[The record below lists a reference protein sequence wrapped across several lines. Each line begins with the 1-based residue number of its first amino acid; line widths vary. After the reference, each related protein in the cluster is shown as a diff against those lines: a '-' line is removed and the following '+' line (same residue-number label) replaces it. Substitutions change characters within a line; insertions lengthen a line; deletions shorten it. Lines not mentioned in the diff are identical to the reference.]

1 LPAQASDTALAR
13 PLPSV
18 GIVGLGIMG
27 SAMAATLALRGY
39 KVYGYDPD
47 KAATRRAAA
56 QGVVVCG
63 DLRSLAAHCSRLIT
77 SLPSADALLSVAQTL
92 GESSAAALSGDTQG
106 GISIAPGL
114 IVAETSTLALEDK
127 HAARRVLAQ
136 AGIVLLDCP
145 LSGTG
150 AQARNGDLAVYASG
164 PARAVRTMLPVLAG
178 FSRVQFQ
185 LGAFGNGTKMKL
197 VANLLVAVH
206 NVAAAEAL
214 VLGQQ
219 LGLDPVEVVRV
230 VGDGAGSSRMLQIR
244 GPMMAEARWQEATM
258 KVDVWQKD
266 MQIIGEVLRRA
277 GAVAPLFAATV
288 PIYTAAQALGHG
300 QHDTASV
307 MAVLQ
312 TLSGSEARRDQQ
324 A

>member
-1 LPAQASDTALAR
+1 
-13 PLPSV
+13 
-18 GIVGLGIMG
+18 MG
-27 SAMAATLALRGY
+27 SAMAATLVSRGFT
-39 KVYGYDPD
+39 VYGYDPD
-47 KAATRRAAA
+47 KAATRKAAA
-56 QGVVVCG
+56 RGVMVCG
-63 DLRSLAAHCSRLIT
+63 DLRMLAAHCPRLIT
-77 SLPSADALLSVAQTL
+77 SLPSADALLTVAQTL
-92 GESSAAALSGDTQG
+92 GEPTDGTSGGARG
-106 GISIAPGL
+106 GTAIAPGL

-127 HAARRVLAQ
+127 NAARRIFAQ
-136 AGIVLLDCP
+136 VGVVMLDCP

-150 AQARNGDLAVYASG
+150 AQARTGDLAVYASG
-164 PARAVRTMLPVLAG
+164 PARAVRTMLPILAG

-214 VLGQQ
+214 VLGQR

-230 VGDGAGSSRMLQIR
+230 VGDGAGTSRMLQIR

-258 KVDVWQKD
+258 KVDIWQKD
-266 MQIIGEVLRRA
+266 MQIIGEALRRA
-277 GAVAPLFAATV
+277 GAAAPLFAATV

-312 TLSGSEARRDQQ
+312 TLSGSGARRDQR